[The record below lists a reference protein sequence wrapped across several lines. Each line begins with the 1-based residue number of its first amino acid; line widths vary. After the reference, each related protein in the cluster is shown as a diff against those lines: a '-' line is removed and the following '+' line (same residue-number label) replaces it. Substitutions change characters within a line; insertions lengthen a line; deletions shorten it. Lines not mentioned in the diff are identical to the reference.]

1 MLFRS
6 LWGYSAPDFEKVAES
21 YGIPAKTCR
30 EPASVK
36 ESVDWLMV
44 NPQEPS
50 LLQVMVDTFAN
61 AYPKVAFGRPI
72 SEMEPFA
79 KPIEMEST

>member
-1 MLFRS
+1 M
-6 LWGYSAPDFEKVAES
+6 G
-21 YGIPAKTCR
+21 
-30 EPASVK
+30 
-36 ESVDWLMV
+36 
-44 NPQEPS
+44 NPQEPA